1 MNRAGAVEFQGV
13 RKTFHRHLG
22 RILLRTQLKQ
32 FLSGRTHTEEFHALK
47 NLTFHVAPGESVAV
61 LGSNGAG
68 KSTLLSLV
76 AGLAKP
82 DAGTVV
88 VRGRIAPLLELGSGF
103 HADLTGAENLTLNA
117 ALLGISRKHL
127 DRVFGDIVDFA
138 ELGDFM
144 DEPLRTYSSGMILRL
159 AFSVAIHMDP
169 DILLID
175 EILAVGDAS
184 FQAKCFERILDFR
197 RSGKTILCVSHA
209 AGMVQKLCTRGI
221 WIDHGELILDGPLGA
236 VCNAYAGGSR
246 TSLA

>member
-1 MNRAGAVEFQGV
+1 MTARGEVEFRGV
-13 RKTFHRHLG
+13 WKTFSRHLG
-22 RILLRTQLKQ
+22 RILLRTKLRQ
-32 FLSGRTHTEEFHALK
+32 FLSGRAHAEPFHALK

-76 AGLAKP
+76 AGLARP
-82 DAGTVV
+82 DAGAVIV
-88 VRGRIAPLLELGSGF
+88 QGRVAPLLDLGSGF
-103 HADLTGAENLTLNA
+103 HGDLTGAENLTLNA
-117 ALLGISRKHL
+117 ALLGISRKRL

-175 EILAVGDAS
+175 EVLAVGDAA
-184 FQAKCFERILDFR
+184 FQAKCFDRILDFR

-221 WIDHGELILDGPLGA
+221 WIDHGELILDGPVGE
-236 VCNAYAGGSR
+236 VSDVYAGRPR
-246 TSLA
+246 TSLG